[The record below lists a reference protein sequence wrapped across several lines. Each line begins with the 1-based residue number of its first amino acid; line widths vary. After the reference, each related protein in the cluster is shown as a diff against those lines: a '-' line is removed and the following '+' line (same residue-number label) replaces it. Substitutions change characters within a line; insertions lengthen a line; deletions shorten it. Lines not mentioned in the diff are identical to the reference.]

1 MSEQIEIPARLMSIE
16 MITED
21 DEYPDASYYGEHF
34 FREEDGCIDISK
46 YRYVS
51 HNQARYFK
59 SQHYPYNPKNW
70 AHCSKEIIQNVI
82 KEYGSVENACLQYAL
97 QDYDRLQDLYNG
109 KWSYV
114 FLYARAIILL
124 NPSDHK
130 NQSTVTIR
138 STGCGGIESDSPDEH
153 LHNIYRDQLSD
164 LSRTLESF
172 GFSEEQIDAAVI
184 S

>member
-34 FREEDGCIDISK
+34 FREEDGYIDISK

-59 SQHYPYNPKNW
+59 SQYYPYNPKDW
-70 AHCSKEIIQNVI
+70 AHCSKETIQNVI
-82 KEYGSVENACLQYAL
+82 EEYVSVENACLQYAL

-109 KWSYV
+109 KWNYV
-114 FLYARAIILL
+114 ILCAKATILL
-124 NPSDHK
+124 NPDNPNH
-130 NQSTVTIR
+130 QTTVEIR
-138 STGCGGIESDSPDEH
+138 SMGCGSIESDSGKDHFNEIYQDE
-153 LHNIYRDQLSD
+153 IYSLTD
-164 LSRTLESF
+164 TLQSF

>member
-1 MSEQIEIPARLMSIE
+1 

-70 AHCSKEIIQNVI
+70 VRCPKENIQKIID
-82 KEYGSVENACLQYAL
+82 KYGSMENACLQYAL

-109 KWSYV
+109 KWNYK
-114 FLYARAIILL
+114 FLYAQAVIIL
-124 NPSDHK
+124 NPDDPK
-130 NQSTVTIR
+130 NRTAVKIEST
-138 STGCGGIESDSPDEH
+138 SCGGIESDSGNEH
-153 LHNIYRDQLSD
+153 YNEIYLDLIYD
-164 LSRTLESF
+164 LSHTLRSF
-172 GFSEEQIDAAVI
+172 GFSQQQIDAAVI